1 MRDAVVDRELEHL
14 RVDHDEAALL
24 GLQPVEERQD
34 HGVDGDRLAR
44 AGGAGDEEM
53 RHAGEIGDHRLAADG
68 LAEAERELVLRRFEV
83 LARQELAQIDRLALE
98 VRQLDADGVAALHH
112 GDAGRHRAHRAGD
125 VVGERDDAR
134 GFRARRRLE
143 LVEGDD
149 RAGADVDDLA
159 ADAEILE
166 RRIRAASRSARARP
180 RTRSRPAT
188 SSARPAAAAAAAG
201 SVRRRGARAGRRATG
216 ACRASARPAA
226 APLGATAPA
235 RRAPRPALVVR
246 RRPPRAA
253 RRCRVENRLAP
264 ERCAAGRGE
273 GRLAAG
279 VRGLDP
285 SPQRRLQAHEAVRER
300 AERDDA
306 PAGLLLARR
315 VVVVDAAAG
324 RLVALGRHLRALVG
338 DAEAA
343 GGREGEDGDA
353 REGEAD
359 QRRAGAARDAEHGL
373 RRAEKRVA
381 DDPAEPGRQGPAA
394 GRRQRARDRRRGAAS
409 RRSRARAA
417 GAGGGPC
424 ASAASCQP
432 QTAIGVR
439 SSTDAS
445 PKSCIARSA
454 TIAPGRPRRLRTAA
468 SVALLRLG
476 SSTDQVASAVVTT
489 PAKPIRPSPRSSAAR
504 RSRKARNA
512 SEKFS

>member
-1 MRDAVVDRELEHL
+1 MVLPRQSASLCFVD
-14 RVDHDEAALL
+14 
-24 GLQPVEERQD
+24 
-34 HGVDGDRLAR
+34 
-44 AGGAGDEEM
+44 
-53 RHAGEIGDHRLAADG
+53 
-68 LAEAERELVLRRFEV
+68 FEV
-83 LARQELAQIDRLALE
+83 LARQELAQIHRLALE

-125 VVGERDDAR
+125 VVGERDHPR

-166 RRIRAASRSARARP
+166 RRFEQRRVLLERVLGHRRDRRLLRLGQHLQRRQLVAFAVEERGLGVARQALAGLRSGRRRRHSARRLRPGALLARP
-180 RTRSRPAT
+180 I
-188 SSARPAAAAAAAG
+188 
-201 SVRRRGARAGRRATG
+201 
-216 ACRASARPAA
+216 
-226 APLGATAPA
+226 
-235 RRAPRPALVVR
+235 VVR

-264 ERCAAGRGE
+264 KRCAAGRGE
-273 GRLAAG
+273 GRLATG

-300 AERDDA
+300 PERDDA

-343 GGREGEDGDA
+343 GGRDGENRDA

-359 QRRAGAARDAEHGL
+359 QCRAGAARDAEHGL

-394 GRRQRARDRRRGAAS
+394 GRRERARDRRRGPRAADPQ
-409 RRSRARAA
+409 RQPQVQAADLARAHELPAPDRDRGQEQHRCEPEELHREVGDDRARQAEEVA
-417 GAGGGPC
+417 HRGVGG
-424 ASAASCQP
+424 
-432 QTAIGVR
+432 VVE
-439 SSTDAS
+439 
-445 PKSCIARSA
+445 AR
-454 TIAPGRPRRLRTAA
+454 ILDRPGRERRRDDARKA
-468 SVALLRLG
+468 
-476 SSTDQVASAVVTT
+476 DQAK
-489 PAKPIRPSPRSSAAR
+489 PAKLGRPALEEGPEGLGEILVGRGTAGRAHRTRDRVGDGPRP
-504 RSRKARNA
+504 
-512 SEKFS
+512 